1 LRTLF
6 CFTRNLRLSN
16 FALLSQACE
25 ESDEILFVVSW
36 ADLACRA
43 GKFRKQFLIESLV
56 DLQQQLKAFDQKLYI
71 TSHTL
76 LQFIVNEANS
86 NIQKIYIE
94 EDVNFEEQVLIEKIK
109 KIAQSSGINFT
120 SIKDST
126 LTEFEATFELFGN
139 KNIIFTDFR
148 KKVEKKLSI
157 KSLYNKIEKIP
168 RHFGPI
174 QNESFLN
181 LEELHESHCHE
192 QNIFRGGETKALKH
206 LGDYFNQPENALNYK
221 KTRNGMIRF
230 LDSTKFSPWLSL
242 GCISAQ
248 KVYACLKDFEKFN
261 GENDST
267 YWIFFEL
274 LWRDYFK
281 YYSFLNKN
289 KLFTQN
295 GIQNQSKKK
304 LPRNIELKLFNQWKT
319 GATGVDFID
328 ANMIELNQTGWMS
341 NRGRQN
347 VASFLVHHLKVDWR
361 LGAAYFEEMLIDY
374 DCASNWGNWS
384 YLAGVGTDPRH
395 RVFNAEKQ
403 AQDYDPQ
410 KEYVNKWLLK

>member
-1 LRTLF
+1 MRTLF

-16 FALLSQACE
+16 SALLNQACE

-43 GKFRKQFLIESLV
+43 GKFRKQFLIESLI
-56 DLQQQLKAFDQKLYI
+56 DLQQQLKIFDQKLYL
-71 TSHTL
+71 THHTL
-76 LQFIVNEANS
+76 LQFIVNEGNN

-94 EDVNFEEQVLIEKIK
+94 DDVNYEEQIQIEKIK

-126 LTEFEATFELFGN
+126 LTEFEATFELFEN

-157 KSLYNKIEKIP
+157 KSLNSKIDKMP
-168 RHFGPI
+168 SHFGPI
-174 QNESFLN
+174 QKDSFLN
-181 LEELHESHCHE
+181 LEELQAGYSLE
-192 QNIFRGGETKALKH
+192 QNIFLGGETKALKH
-206 LGDYFNQPENALNYK
+206 LDDYFNQPENALNYK

-242 GCISAQ
+242 GCISPQ
-248 KVYACLKDFEKFN
+248 KIYASLKEFEKLN

-395 RVFNAEKQ
+395 RIFNAEKQ